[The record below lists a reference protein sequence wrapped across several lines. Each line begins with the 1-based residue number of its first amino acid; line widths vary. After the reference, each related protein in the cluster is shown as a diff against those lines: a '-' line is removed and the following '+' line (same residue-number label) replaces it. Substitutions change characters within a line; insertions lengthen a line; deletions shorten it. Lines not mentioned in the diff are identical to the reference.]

1 VSEGKAVE
9 AATNARNRRKS
20 FIIFN
25 GRVDRR
31 ADEKKKEKTEEKEK
45 GKAGEERK
53 RGGKKRKQSG
63 LNISGPP
70 APPRAG

>member
-1 VSEGKAVE
+1 LTQVDVSEGKAVE

-31 ADEKKKEKTEEKEK
+31 ADEKKKENDKNKT
-45 GKAGEERK
+45 
-53 RGGKKRKQSG
+53 KK
-63 LNISGPP
+63 
-70 APPRAG
+70 